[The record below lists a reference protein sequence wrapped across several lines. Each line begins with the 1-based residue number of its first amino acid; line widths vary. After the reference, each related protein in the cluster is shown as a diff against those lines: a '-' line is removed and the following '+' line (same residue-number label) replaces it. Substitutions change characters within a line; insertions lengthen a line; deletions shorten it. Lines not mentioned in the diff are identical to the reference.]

1 MAQVVVLPEP
11 CSPTSRMATGGCA
24 ARSIGSASE
33 PSMATSSS
41 CTILT
46 TIWPGV
52 TDLTTSWPTAL
63 AFTLSVN
70 SRTTSSATSA
80 SSSARR
86 TSRMAS
92 ATSLSVSDP
101 RRVSLSRMPDRRS
114 DRDWNIRSPSMR
126 AKRARG
132 RYALAGVDPPASRAL
147 PWAGRRLV
155 STGRRNWPESVR
167 GGPRCQRKRP
177 QPEGRGLSPRLP
189 PNGSYLRKSKAGTLR
204 TLKGAVG
211 STLKSILKP
220 DLRRVCRPENL

>member
-1 MAQVVVLPEP
+1 
-11 CSPTSRMATGGCA
+11 MATGGCA
-24 ARSIGSASE
+24 TRSIGWASE

-52 TDLTTSWPTAL
+52 TDLTTFWPTAL

-92 ATSLSVSDP
+92 DTSLSVSDP

-114 DRDWNIRSPSMR
+114 DRDWNMCAPARRDKRPD
-126 AKRARG
+126 RARG
-132 RYALAGVDPPASRAL
+132 RYALADVDPPASRFPQVAK
-147 PWAGRRLV
+147 PCAGRRLV
-155 STGRRNWPESVR
+155 FTGRRI
-167 GGPRCQRKRP
+167 GPHHPRTGRTCQP
-177 QPEGRGLSPRLP
+177 PGSARLHT
-189 PNGSYLRKSKAGTLR
+189 SSMATAR
-204 TLKGAVG
+204 
-211 STLKSILKP
+211 
-220 DLRRVCRPENL
+220 